1 MEELAERQEKMTKA
15 QVSRARS
22 SMGSVSY
29 TFGVRCSVEHEGSHS
44 EGEAAAR

>member
-1 MEELAERQEKMTKA
+1 MEELAERQENMTKA

-22 SMGSVSY
+22 SVSY